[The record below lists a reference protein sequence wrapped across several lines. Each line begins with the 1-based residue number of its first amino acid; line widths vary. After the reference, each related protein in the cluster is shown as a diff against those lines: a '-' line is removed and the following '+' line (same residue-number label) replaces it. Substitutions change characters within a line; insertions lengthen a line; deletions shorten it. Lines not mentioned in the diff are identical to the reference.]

1 MTTIN
6 VTDVNPPVAVCQPIT
21 VTLDASGNATITS
34 AQLDGGSTDNGTIVS
49 LVASQTSFDCSDLGT
64 VTVTLTVTDDGG
76 NVTTCNATV
85 TVVDNT
91 APIALCQNVTVALDA
106 SGNTTVTATQV
117 DNGSNDACGIASL
130 SLSQTAFDCSNVG
143 VNNVTLTVT
152 DPSGNVSTCAAVVTV
167 VDNSAPS
174 IVCNSITVS
183 LDNNG
188 QVVVNAA
195 DVATATTDNC
205 GGGQITYSLSTS
217 TFTAVGSYTVTVTAT
232 DAAGNSSNCVTTI
245 NVTDVNPPSAICQPI
260 TVTLDASG
268 NATINS
274 TDLDGGSTD
283 NGTIVSIVASQTS
296 FECTDLGTVTVTLTV
311 TDDGGNVSTCD
322 ATVTVV
328 DNTAPVAL
336 CQNMTVALDAS
347 GNATVT
353 ATQVDN
359 GSNDACGIASL
370 SLSQTAFD
378 CSNVGANNVTL
389 TVTDNNGNTATCNA
403 TVTVVDNSAPSIV
416 CNSITVSL
424 DSSTGDVTVDAAD
437 VATATTDNCGG
448 GQISYSLDVNTF
460 TAVGSYT
467 VTVTATDAAGN
478 SSSCVTTINV
488 TDVNPPV
495 AVCQP
500 ITVTLDASGNATINS
515 TDLDGGSTDN
525 GTIVSIVASQT
536 SFDCTDVGTV
546 TVTLTVTDDGGN
558 VSTCDA
564 TVTVVDNT
572 APVALCQNVTVTLD
586 ASGNAT
592 VTAAQVDNGSNDNC
606 GVASISL
613 DQTSFDCSQVGA
625 NTVTLTVTDTNG
637 NVSTCTAT
645 VTVVD
650 NSAPIALCQNV
661 TVTLD
666 ASGNASVTAAQVDNG
681 SNDNCGIAS
690 ISMDQTSFD
699 CSQVGANAVTL
710 TVTDTNGNVSTCTA
724 TVTVV
729 DNNAPIALC
738 QNVTV
743 TLDASG
749 NASVT
754 AAQVDNGSNDN
765 CGVASI
771 SLSQTSFDCSQ
782 VVATP

>member
-1 MTTIN
+1 
-6 VTDVNPPVAVCQPIT
+6 V
-21 VTLDASGNATITS
+21 
-34 AQLDGGSTDNGTIVS
+34 
-49 LVASQTSFDCSDLGT
+49 
-64 VTVTLTVTDDGG
+64 VTLTVTDANGNTSTCDATVTIEDNIAPTAICQNITVQLDATG
-76 NVTTCNATV
+76 NVTITSAQ
-85 TVVDNT
+85 
-91 APIALCQNVTVALDA
+91 I
-106 SGNTTVTATQV
+106 
-117 DNGSNDACGIASL
+117 DNGSSDNCGP
-130 SLSQTAFDCSNVG
+130 
-143 VNNVTLTVT
+143 VTLT
-152 DPSGNVSTCAAVVTV
+152 
-167 VDNSAPS
+167 
-174 IVCNSITVS
+174 I
-183 LDNNG
+183 
-188 QVVVNAA
+188 
-195 DVATATTDNC
+195 
-205 GGGQITYSLSTS
+205 GGGADQTFDCTS
-217 TFTAVGSYTVTVTAT
+217 VGA
-232 DAAGNSSNCVTTI
+232 
-245 NVTDVNPPSAICQPI
+245 Q
-260 TVTLDASG
+260 
-268 NATINS
+268 
-274 TDLDGGSTD
+274 
-283 NGTIVSIVASQTS
+283 
-296 FECTDLGTVTVTLTV
+296 TVTLTV

-424 DSSTGDVTVDAAD
+424 DASTGDVTVDAAD

-448 GQISYSLDVNTF
+448 GQITYSLDVNTF

-592 VTAAQVDNGSNDNC
+592 VTAAQVDNGSNDACGIASLSLSQTSFDCSQVGANTVTLTVTDTNGNVSTCDATVTVVDNTAPIALCQNVTVGLDASGNAVVTAAQVDNGSNDNCGITSISIDPTSFDCSQVGANTVTLTVTDTNGNVSTCDATVTVVDNTAPIALCQNVTVSLDASGNATVTAAQVDNGSNDNC

-625 NTVTLTVTDTNG
+625 NTVTLTVTDING

-650 NSAPIALCQNV
+650 NTAPHRPVPERDRYPGCQWKR
-661 TVTLD
+661 LGD
-666 ASGNASVTAAQVDNG
+666 RRSGGQRKQRQLRRG
-681 SNDNCGIAS
+681 KH
-690 ISMDQTSFD
+690 Q
-699 CSQVGANAVTL
+699 
-710 TVTDTNGNVSTCTA
+710 
-724 TVTVV
+724 
-729 DNNAPIALC
+729 P
-738 QNVTV
+738 
-743 TLDASG
+743 
-749 NASVT
+749 
-754 AAQVDNGSNDN
+754 
-765 CGVASI
+765 
-771 SLSQTSFDCSQ
+771 
-782 VVATP
+782 